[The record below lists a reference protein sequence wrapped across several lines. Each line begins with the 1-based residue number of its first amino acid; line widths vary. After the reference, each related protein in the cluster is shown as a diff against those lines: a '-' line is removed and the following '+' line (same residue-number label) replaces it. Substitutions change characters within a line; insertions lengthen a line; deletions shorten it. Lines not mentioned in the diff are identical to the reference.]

1 MSNVENF
8 IRATLQ
14 RVSGISGVFIGFIE
28 YYLNYVNEL
37 NYESEPDY
45 SKIHRKITETL
56 EYLGHSKA
64 AIDSFHIVEPSKLPP
79 STLTIESDQLLKV
92 NQSNN
97 ESVELKV

>member
-28 YYLNYVNEL
+28 YYLNYVNDF

-56 EYLGHSKA
+56 EYLIM
-64 AIDSFHIVEPSKLPP
+64 AIRKLP
-79 STLTIESDQLLKV
+79 LTVFILWNPQNCHHQLS
-92 NQSNN
+92 QSNQI
-97 ESVELKV
+97 SC